1 MNMENWDKI
10 RLKLMTNIA
19 IIDAARDKIKQNP
32 NPEEPIGQIVGQ
44 AILAINDV
52 VLELDRLI
60 VYD

>member
-32 NPEEPIGQIVGQ
+32 NPEEPIGQIVGR